1 MMKGLRFSLA
11 QHAGGAILDA
21 LMHTTRRH
29 VENES
34 AYRERMSQGMPVI
47 FALWHGRLLPLGF
60 LHRGQDIACLASH
73 SADGEYI
80 TRVLQHWGF
89 PVIRGS
95 SSRGGDTAF
104 REMIRAVRAGRSI
117 AVTPDGPRGPR
128 ERLKPGVLQLA
139 QLTGAPLVPLAA
151 AASRS
156 WWFVGWDRFLVPQP
170 FSDLYVAY
178 GDPIF
183 VPRETKDLSDLTART
198 EATLHALMKRVETAA
213 AGQHGRIA

>member
-1 MMKGLRFSLA
+1 MRTGLRYA
-11 QHAGGAILDA
+11 AVKHAGGAVLDA
-21 LMHTTRRH
+21 LMHTVRLRIS
-29 VENES
+29 NDA
-34 AYRERMSQGMPVI
+34 AYRERTDQGRPVI

-60 LHRGQDIACLASH
+60 VHRGQNIVCLASR

-89 PVIRGS
+89 GVVRGS
-95 SSRGGDTAF
+95 SSSGGDTAF
-104 REMIRAVRAGRSI
+104 RELIRGVRAGRSI

-156 WWFVGWDRFLVPQP
+156 WWFVSWDRFLVPQP
-170 FSDLYVAY
+170 FSRLHVTY
-178 GDPIF
+178 GDPIY
-183 VPRETKDLSDLTART
+183 VPRDIGDLSELTAHT
-198 EATLHALMKRVETAA
+198 EAVLAGLMTRVEAEAA
-213 AGQHGRIA
+213 A

>member
-1 MMKGLRFSLA
+1 MRKGLRYSLV
-11 QHAGGAILDA
+11 QHAGGAFLDA

-29 VENES
+29 VVNDA
-34 AYRERMSQGMPVI
+34 AYRGRMAEGKPVI

-60 LHRGQDIACLASH
+60 LHRGQDIACLASL
-73 SADGEYI
+73 SGDGEYI
-80 TRVLQHWGF
+80 TRVLLHWGF
-89 PVIRGS
+89 DVIRGS
-95 SSRGGDTAF
+95 SSKGGDTAF
-104 REMIRAVRAGRSI
+104 REMIRAVRSGHSI

-139 QLTGAPLVPLAA
+139 QITGVPLVPLAA

-170 FSDLYVAY
+170 FSRLHVAY

-183 VPRETKDLSDLTART
+183 VPRDMTDLTDLTART
-198 EATLHALMKRVETAA
+198 EATLNELMQRVEVAA
-213 AGQHGRIA
+213 AAPREGNG

>member
-1 MMKGLRFSLA
+1 MRRGLRYTLVE
-11 QHAGGAILDA
+11 HAGGALVDA
-21 LMHTTRRH
+21 VMRTTRLR
-29 VENES
+29 VENAS
-34 AYRERMSQGMPVI
+34 AYRQRTEHGRPVI

-60 LHRGQDIACLASH
+60 LHRGQNIVCLASR

-89 PVIRGS
+89 GVVRGS
-95 SSRGGDTAF
+95 SSSGGDTAF
-104 REMIRAVRAGRSI
+104 RELVRAVRAGRSV

-156 WWFVGWDRFLVPQP
+156 WWFVSWDRFLLPQP
-170 FSDLYVAY
+170 FARLHVAY
-178 GDPIF
+178 GDPVF
-183 VPRETKDLSDLTART
+183 VPRAATDLTDLTART
-198 EATLHALMKRVETAA
+198 EATLARLMAHVDAA
-213 AGQHGRIA
+213 AAR